1 MRVFWNQG
9 GLWTKPRQAE
19 WTDMEWQLRNWLY
32 FTWLSG
38 DHIVEQHVH
47 NLDVVN
53 WAMGGH
59 PVRAVGMGGRQ
70 SRISPDY
77 GHCFDHFAVDYEYAN
92 GVHMMSMCRQIPD
105 CANRVAETIVGTRG
119 SCELESGAKRYEVL
133 GGSAYKFTGTQT
145 NPYVQ
150 EHTDLIAS
158 IRAGQPYNEQQTVAE
173 STLTAIMG
181 RISAYTGKAVTWDEA
196 LKSSETLVPANLAFG
211 PMPVPPVPRPGQ
223 VT

>member
-1 MRVFWNQG
+1 M
-9 GLWTKPRQAE
+9 
-19 WTDMEWQLRNWLY
+19 RNWLY

-59 PVRAVGMGGRQ
+59 PVRAMGMGGRQ
-70 SRISPDY
+70 SRISPEY
-77 GHCFDHFAVDYEYAN
+77 GHGFDHFAIDYEYAS
-92 GVHMMSMCRQIPD
+92 GAHAMSMCRQIPD
-105 CANRVAETIVGTRG
+105 CANRVAETIVGTKG
-119 SCELESGAKRYEVL
+119 LCELESGAKRYEL
-133 GGSAYKFTGTQT
+133 TGGAGYKFTGNFT

-158 IRAGQPYNEQQTVAE
+158 IRAGKPYNELKQVAE

-181 RISAYTGKAVTWDEA
+181 RISAYTGKALTWEEA
-196 LKSSETLVPANLAFG
+196 LASG
-211 PMPVPPVPRPGQ
+211 
-223 VT
+223 